1 DVFGRGTRGRVRL
14 LPRAGDH
21 PLSLR
26 QARVPLRLRRRWSR
40 REDPSGEWPGNLGYS
55 HPEDLRGGRKVAS
68 LLFVGTHA
76 TDDPTKAALPFLCAT
91 GALANKIDVA
101 VALLAE
107 APYLMKD
114 EIAK

>member
-1 DVFGRGTRGRVRL
+1 MAD
-14 LPRAGDH
+14 
-21 PLSLR
+21 
-26 QARVPLRLRRRWSR
+26 
-40 REDPSGEWPGNLGYS
+40 
-55 HPEDLRGGRKVAS
+55 

-101 VALLAE
+101 IALLAE

-114 EIAK
+114 EIAKTVLPVGFKPLTELMQQCKEAGVPIYV